1 MIPSEEQITKIV
13 TNSIY
18 DALVKFQ
25 DHQMQNFSTILDKG
39 LQALPQVM
47 ETVED
52 MIEEHEE
59 KRIEKKNNS
68 SEERT
73 TENQSTPMPS
83 EKDIEE
89 MANYYSKD
97 QTTEY

>member
-68 SEERT
+68 SEEKT
-73 TENQSTPMPS
+73 TENKTPPMPS
-83 EKDIEE
+83 SDEVEDMAQYYNQEE
-89 MANYYSKD
+89 TSY
-97 QTTEY
+97 